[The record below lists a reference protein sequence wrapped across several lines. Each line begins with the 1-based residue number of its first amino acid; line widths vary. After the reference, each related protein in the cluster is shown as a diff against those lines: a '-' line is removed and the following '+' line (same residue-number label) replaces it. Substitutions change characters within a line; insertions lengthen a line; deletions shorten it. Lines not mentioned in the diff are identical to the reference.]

1 MEDVCGL
8 CDLGYTG
15 LDWTFERKINNG
27 QFCRV
32 PPDRVLAMA
41 SWCVLFPLASV
52 ERLTATK
59 SDYSPILL
67 LNEMEAGNR
76 RIALRKLFRYEC
88 MWEWHEQ
95 LKGVVQLAWQRQ
107 NGCTYSRRLMCE
119 AKINGRIGDDLE

>member
-1 MEDVCGL
+1 
-8 CDLGYTG
+8 
-15 LDWTFERKINNG
+15 
-27 QFCRV
+27 
-32 PPDRVLAMA
+32 MA
-41 SWCVLFPLASV
+41 SWCALFPLASV

-95 LKGVVQLAWQRQ
+95 LKGVVLLAWQRQ
-107 NGCTYSRRLMCE
+107 NGCTAGDLC
-119 AKINGRIGDDLE
+119 AKLKSMAGSVMIWSKGSFGKSVLNSET